1 VHAGDSSAT
10 VVTLPQRG
18 DGSHAARRGVRAGS
32 RAARDSG
39 PPPGS
44 GGSGGS
50 HVLVLNATYEPIHVC
65 GVRRATVLL
74 LKDKAEVI
82 ETGQGEL
89 RAERTSLPRPAV
101 IRLSTYA
108 PVPRHGRRRL
118 TRRAVFAR
126 DDWTCQYCGS
136 RSDLTVDHVIPRSK
150 GGSSEWENIVA
161 CCSTCNR
168 RKADRLPHQARMFP
182 RHSPRPP
189 HPSVFIQVACP
200 RIPDSWQA
208 WLPQAA

>member
-1 VHAGDSSAT
+1 MHAGDASAT
-10 VVTLPQRG
+10 VVPLPTRG
-18 DGSHAARRGVRAGS
+18 SEPRRSVVAG
-32 RAARDSG
+32 RPARDPS
-39 PPPGS
+39 PPPSPGS
-44 GGSGGS
+44 S

-74 LKDKAEVI
+74 LKEKAEVI
-82 ETGQGEL
+82 ESGQGEL
-89 RAERTSLPRPAV
+89 RAERTALPRPAV
-101 IRLSTYA
+101 IRLRTYA

-161 CCSTCNR
+161 CCATCNR

-182 RHSPRPP
+182 RRMPRPP

-200 RIPDSWQA
+200 RVPDSWHA
-208 WLPQAA
+208 WLQAA